1 MLYSK
6 LKNIILAAANRSMR
20 INIGLLFIGFI
31 LSFSTFS
38 QTSNK
43 VALIV
48 AVSNYDPSTGWDNLS
63 SEADVKLITEALKK
77 QGFKSQ
83 DIAIIRDKDATL
95 QGITAA
101 IDKHL
106 VGKVKKDQ
114 NDVAVFHFSGHGQ
127 QMLDDNGD
135 EGDGL
140 DEALVPYDAPLEYK
154 PGENKHLRDDLL
166 EKKLNE
172 VRLAL
177 GSKGNLL
184 VVVDACHSGT
194 STRGGG
200 KTRGSERIYAPEGK
214 APEKKQLTTSENFG
228 ITGAELD
235 MAPMTSF
242 FASGPFEQNAEAS
255 LPGGEGCG
263 SLSLAFSRALA
274 KADNKMSYKALFE
287 DIKIQMSA
295 LVPQQT
301 PMAEG
306 DLDKVIIGGKA
317 LPKTQYFLLEKK
329 DDLLTIP
336 VGTLYGI
343 YEGTTVKLYP
353 ADTRDT
359 AAVKPIATGK
369 ISTANVYNS
378 ILELDRQLTAT
389 EIQKS
394 WLYLGEINYGDLV
407 VQVKLN
413 IADISLASKVK
424 ALTGQIN
431 QMKLSIDAAD
441 LFIQTGAGFSPDSV
455 YITTGNGLEVAKVH
469 NSASD
474 EDLKNFF
481 TQKIGDYAR
490 AAFLRKMDLKN
501 ANYNIAFEFVPLV
514 CISGCGTPAA
524 KYKDGDLKSKMDSS
538 GHVTFKVGDRFR
550 LNIINQGNN
559 VAYYTVIDI
568 QPDNIVNVLV
578 PGKNERADEFKIFPS
593 DTIRMQKV
601 YKIGPPYGV
610 DVIKVVGS
618 DTPIDL
624 RTMFASRGALT
635 RGDGNKKP
643 FEKLMQGTYNAEGNR
658 TRGSGEDT
666 IQPDAVNI
674 LTVPYKIIAQ

>member
-6 LKNIILAAANRSMR
+6 IKYTIFHPAICSMR
-20 INIGLLFIGFI
+20 INTLLVFIVFI
-31 LSFSTFS
+31 LSLSAS
-38 QTSNK
+38 AQTPNK

-63 SEADVKLITEALKK
+63 SEADVKLVTEALKK
-77 QGFKSQ
+77 QGFKSEN
-83 DIAIIRDKDATL
+83 IAILRDKDADL
-95 QGITAA
+95 NGITSA
-101 IDKHL
+101 IDKYL
-106 VGKVKKDQ
+106 TGKVKKDQ
-114 NDVAVFHFSGHGQ
+114 DDIAVFHFSGHGQ
-127 QMLDDNGD
+127 QMMDDNGD

-140 DEALVPYDAPLEYK
+140 DEALVPYDAPLAYN
-154 PGENKHLRDDLL
+154 PNENKHLRDDLL

-177 GSKGNLL
+177 GSKGSLL

-194 STRGGG
+194 STRGSG
-200 KTRGSERIYAPEGK
+200 KTRGSTRIYAPSDYV
-214 APEKKQLTTSENFG
+214 PKKELTTSENFG
-228 ITGAELD
+228 ITGAEED
-235 MAPMTSF
+235 MAPMTGF
-242 FASGPFEQNAEAS
+242 FASGPFEQNAEAT

-263 SLSLAFSRALA
+263 SLSLAFSRALG
-274 KADNKMSYKALFE
+274 KADKKMSYKALFE

-306 DLDKVIIGGKA
+306 DLDTEILGGNV
-317 LPKTQYFLLEKK
+317 LPKTNYYLLEKK
-329 DDLLTIP
+329 DDVHTIP

-359 AAVKPIATGK
+359 ATTKPIARGK
-369 ISTANVYNS
+369 ITSAGVYSS
-378 ILELDRQLTAT
+378 IVELEKQLTT
-389 EIQKS
+389 SDIQKS
-394 WLYLGEINYGDLV
+394 WLYLDEVNFGDLV
-407 VQVKLN
+407 VQVGLN
-413 IADISLASKVK
+413 IADNDLTAKVK
-424 ALTGQIN
+424 SAIADIN
-431 QMKLSIDAAD
+431 QMKLSTNAAE
-441 LFIQTGAGFSPDSV
+441 LYIQTGKGFSTDSI
-455 YITTGNGLEVAKVH
+455 YITTAGGLEVAKVH
-469 NSASD
+469 KNAKEQD
-474 EDLKNFF
+474 FKNFF
-481 TQKIGDYAR
+481 VQKIGDYAR

-501 ANYNIAFEFVPLV
+501 NNFNVVFEFVPLK

-524 KYKDGDLKSKMDSS
+524 KYQDEDIRTKMDSS

-550 LNIINQGNN
+550 INVMNN
-559 VAYYTVIDI
+559 GRNVSYYTVIDI
-568 QPDNIVNVLV
+568 QPDNVVNVLV

-593 DTIRMQKV
+593 DTIRMQKI

-618 DTPIDL
+618 DAPIDL

-635 RGDGNKKP
+635 RGNSNKKP
-643 FEKLMQGTYNAEGNR
+643 FEKLLQGTYNAEGNR
-658 TRGSGEDT
+658 TRGSDEDT

-674 LTVPYKIIAQ
+674 LTIPYKIIPQ

>member
-1 MLYSK
+1 
-6 LKNIILAAANRSMR
+6 MR
-20 INIGLLFIGFI
+20 INTLLVFIVFI
-31 LSFSTFS
+31 LSLSAS
-38 QTSNK
+38 AQTPNK

-63 SEADVKLITEALKK
+63 SEADVKLVTEALKK
-77 QGFKSQ
+77 QGFKSEN
-83 DIAIIRDKDATL
+83 IAILRDKDADL
-95 QGITAA
+95 NGITSA
-101 IDKHL
+101 IDKYL
-106 VGKVKKDQ
+106 TGKVKKDQ
-114 NDVAVFHFSGHGQ
+114 DDIAVFHFSGHGQ
-127 QMLDDNGD
+127 QMMDDNGD

-140 DEALVPYDAPLEYK
+140 DEALVPYDAPLAYN
-154 PGENKHLRDDLL
+154 PNENKHLRDDLL

-177 GSKGNLL
+177 GSKGSLL

-194 STRGGG
+194 STRGSG
-200 KTRGSERIYAPEGK
+200 KTRGSTRIYAPSDYV
-214 APEKKQLTTSENFG
+214 PKKELTTSENFG
-228 ITGAELD
+228 ITGAEED
-235 MAPMTSF
+235 MAPMTGF
-242 FASGPFEQNAEAS
+242 FASGPFEQNAEAT

-263 SLSLAFSRALA
+263 SLSLAFSRALG
-274 KADNKMSYKALFE
+274 KADKKMSYKALFE

-306 DLDKVIIGGKA
+306 DLDTEILGGNV
-317 LPKTQYFLLEKK
+317 LPKTNYYLLEKK
-329 DDLLTIP
+329 DDVLTIP

-359 AAVKPIATGK
+359 ATTKPIARGK
-369 ISTANVYNS
+369 ITSAGVYSS
-378 ILELDRQLTAT
+378 IVELEKQLTT
-389 EIQKS
+389 SDIQKS
-394 WLYLGEINYGDLV
+394 WLYLDEVNFGDLV
-407 VQVKLN
+407 VQVGLN
-413 IADISLASKVK
+413 IADNALTAKVK
-424 ALTGQIN
+424 SAIADIN
-431 QMKLSIDAAD
+431 QMKLSTNAAE
-441 LFIQTGAGFSPDSV
+441 LYIQTGKGFSADSV
-455 YITTGNGLEVAKVH
+455 YITTAGGLEVAKVH
-469 NSASD
+469 KNANEQD
-474 EDLKNFF
+474 FKNFF
-481 TQKIGDYAR
+481 VQKIGDYAR

-501 ANYNIAFEFVPLV
+501 NNFNVVFEFVPLK

-524 KYKDGDLKSKMDSS
+524 KYQDEDIRTKMDSS

-550 LNIINQGNN
+550 INVMNN
-559 VAYYTVIDI
+559 GRNVSYYTVIDI
-568 QPDNIVNVLV
+568 QPDNVVNVLV

-618 DTPIDL
+618 DAPIDL

-635 RGDGNKKP
+635 RGNSNKKP
-643 FEKLMQGTYNAEGNR
+643 FEKLLQGTYNAEGNR
-658 TRGSGEDT
+658 TRGSDEDT

-674 LTVPYKIIAQ
+674 LTIPYKIIPQ

>member
-6 LKNIILAAANRSMR
+6 IKYTIFHPAICSMR
-20 INIGLLFIGFI
+20 INTLLVFIVFI
-31 LSFSTFS
+31 LSLSAS
-38 QTSNK
+38 AQTPNK

-63 SEADVKLITEALKK
+63 SEADVKLVTEALKK
-77 QGFKSQ
+77 QGFKSEN
-83 DIAIIRDKDATL
+83 IAILRDKDADL
-95 QGITAA
+95 NGITSA
-101 IDKHL
+101 IDKYL
-106 VGKVKKDQ
+106 TGKVKKDQ
-114 NDVAVFHFSGHGQ
+114 DDIAIFHFSGHGQ
-127 QMLDDNGD
+127 QMMDDNGD

-140 DEALVPYDAPLEYK
+140 DEALVPYDAPLAYN
-154 PGENKHLRDDLL
+154 PNENKHLRDDLL

-177 GSKGNLL
+177 GNKGSLL

-194 STRGGG
+194 STRGSG
-200 KTRGSERIYAPEGK
+200 KTRGSTRIYAPSDYV
-214 APEKKQLTTSENFG
+214 PKKELTTSENFG
-228 ITGAELD
+228 ITGAEED
-235 MAPMTSF
+235 MAPMTGF
-242 FASGPFEQNAEAS
+242 FASGPFEQNAEAT

-263 SLSLAFSRALA
+263 SLSLAFSRALG
-274 KADNKMSYKALFE
+274 KADKKMSYKALFE

-306 DLDKVIIGGKA
+306 DLDTEILGGNV
-317 LPKTQYFLLEKK
+317 LPKTNYYLLEKK
-329 DDLLTIP
+329 DDVLTIP

-359 AAVKPIATGK
+359 ATTKPIARGK
-369 ISTANVYNS
+369 ITSAGVYSS
-378 ILELDRQLTAT
+378 IVELEKQLTT
-389 EIQKS
+389 SDIQKS
-394 WLYLGEINYGDLV
+394 WLYLDEVNFGDLV
-407 VQVKLN
+407 VQVGLN
-413 IADISLASKVK
+413 IADND
-424 ALTGQIN
+424 LTAKIKSAIADIN
-431 QMKLSIDAAD
+431 QMKLSTNAAE
-441 LFIQTGAGFSPDSV
+441 LYIQTGKGFSVDSV
-455 YITTGNGLEVAKVH
+455 YITTAGGLEVAKVH
-469 NSASD
+469 KNAKEQD
-474 EDLKNFF
+474 FKNFF
-481 TQKIGDYAR
+481 VQKIGDYAR

-501 ANYNIAFEFVPLV
+501 NNFNVVFEFVPLK

-524 KYKDGDLKSKMDSS
+524 KYQDEDIRTKMDSS

-550 LNIINQGNN
+550 INVMNN
-559 VAYYTVIDI
+559 GRNVSYYTVIDI
-568 QPDNIVNVLV
+568 QPDNVVNVLV

-618 DTPIDL
+618 DAPIDL

-635 RGDGNKKP
+635 RGDSNKKP
-643 FEKLMQGTYNAEGNR
+643 FEKLLQGTYNAEGNR

-674 LTVPYKIIAQ
+674 LTIPYKIIPQ

>member
-6 LKNIILAAANRSMR
+6 IKYIIFHPAICSMR
-20 INIGLLFIGFI
+20 INTLLVFIVFI
-31 LSFSTFS
+31 LSLSAS
-38 QTSNK
+38 AQTPNK

-63 SEADVKLITEALKK
+63 SEADVKLVTEALKK
-77 QGFKSQ
+77 QGFKSEN
-83 DIAIIRDKDATL
+83 IAILRDKDADL
-95 QGITAA
+95 NGITSA
-101 IDKHL
+101 IDKYL
-106 VGKVKKDQ
+106 TGKVKKDQ
-114 NDVAVFHFSGHGQ
+114 DDIAVFHFSGHGQ
-127 QMLDDNGD
+127 QMMDDNGD

-140 DEALVPYDAPLEYK
+140 DEALVPYDAPLSYN
-154 PGENKHLRDDLL
+154 PNENKHLRDDLL

-177 GSKGNLL
+177 GSKGSLL

-194 STRGGG
+194 STRGSG
-200 KTRGSERIYAPEGK
+200 KTRGSTRIYAPSDYV
-214 APEKKQLTTSENFG
+214 PKKELTTSENFG
-228 ITGAELD
+228 ITGAEED
-235 MAPMTSF
+235 MAPMTGF
-242 FASGPFEQNAEAS
+242 FASGPFEQNAEAT

-263 SLSLAFSRALA
+263 SLSLAFSRALG
-274 KADNKMSYKALFE
+274 KADKKMSYKALFE

-306 DLDKVIIGGKA
+306 DLDTEILGGNV
-317 LPKTQYFLLEKK
+317 LPKTNYYLLEKK
-329 DDLLTIP
+329 DDILTIP

-359 AAVKPIATGK
+359 ATTKPIARGK
-369 ISTANVYNS
+369 ITSAGVYSS
-378 ILELDRQLTAT
+378 IVELEKQLTT
-389 EIQKS
+389 SDIQKS
-394 WLYLGEINYGDLV
+394 WLYLDEVNFGDLV
-407 VQVKLN
+407 VQVGLN
-413 IADISLASKVK
+413 IADNALTAKVK
-424 ALTGQIN
+424 SAIADIN
-431 QMKLSIDAAD
+431 QMKLSTNAAE
-441 LFIQTGAGFSPDSV
+441 LYIQTGKGFSADSV
-455 YITTGNGLEVAKVH
+455 YITTAGGLEVAKVH
-469 NSASD
+469 KNAKEQD
-474 EDLKNFF
+474 FKNFF
-481 TQKIGDYAR
+481 VQKIGDYAR

-501 ANYNIAFEFVPLV
+501 NNFNVVFEFVPLK

-524 KYKDGDLKSKMDSS
+524 KYEDDDIRTKMDSS

-550 LNIINQGNN
+550 INVMNN
-559 VAYYTVIDI
+559 GRNVSYYTVIDI
-568 QPDNIVNVLV
+568 QPDNVVNVLV

-618 DTPIDL
+618 DAPIDL

-635 RGDGNKKP
+635 RGDSNKKP
-643 FEKLMQGTYNAEGNR
+643 FEKLLQGTYNAEGNR
-658 TRGSGEDT
+658 TRGSDEDT

-674 LTVPYKIIAQ
+674 LTIPYKIIPQ